1 MTGPLHEEDTPMKGK
16 KSYLFKIIHGE
27 YEFNSCGTVEARN
40 DEAAWKKA
48 DEKASEFYGE
58 GDPKKVGV
66 A

>member
-1 MTGPLHEEDTPMKGK
+1 MKGK